1 MTTKFTEDAA
11 SPVTRELF
19 AMTRRRGSDKSLSEG
34 TISRSIHAIKSV
46 DAVLVL
52 GVRAAMHADYWH
64 RHAAQRIESGIAAST
79 VCAELNAVAAVL
91 KWILES
97 DLQLKSMSPGAAK
110 SVHDAIREAARKAGK
125 SVKRFA
131 ALAKPARVSVDEL
144 DVVVRDIM
152 TFKSPQREICLMM
165 LCFALRVSEA
175 LYLSERSIIAGRI
188 FIPDRV
194 IKTRANL
201 LLPIPVKYISRVRE
215 WINSIQQKPITYAA
229 IEMYITRKG
238 VKWRA
243 HDLRKLFRTAATV
256 RGDDYLAAEL
266 ILNHDIKDVP
276 NVYLQKPPYKQMRT
290 IIHRTISD
298 VLSIQ

>member
-1 MTTKFTEDAA
+1 MTTIAETECCL
-11 SPVTRELF
+11 VTRELF
-19 AMTRRRGSDKSLSEG
+19 SLTRRRGRDKALADG
-34 TISRSIHAIKSV
+34 TVTRSIHAIKAVDSV
-46 DAVLVL
+46 LSL

-79 VCAELNAVAAVL
+79 VCAELNAVAAVI

-97 DLQLKSMSPGAAK
+97 DLQLKSMSPGAAR

-125 SVKRFA
+125 SVKRYA
-131 ALAKPARVSVDEL
+131 ALAKPARVSVDEF
-144 DVVVRDIM
+144 DIVVRDIM
-152 TFKSPQREICLMM
+152 SFKSPHKELCLMM
-165 LCFALRVSEA
+165 LCFALRVSES

-201 LLPIPVKYISRVRE
+201 LLPVPVKYISRVRG
-215 WINSIQQKPITYAA
+215 WVNLIQASPVTYAA
-229 IEMYITRKG
+229 LEMYITRKG

-266 ILNHDIKDVP
+266 ILNHDIGDVP
-276 NVYLQKPPYKQMRT
+276 NVYLQKPPYKQMRQ
-290 IIHRTISD
+290 IIHRTISE
-298 VLSIQ
+298 VMSVQ